1 MCVYPNQRQNCIRNY
16 SGMSKVKL
24 YEKNGRL
31 VIQLPGD
38 VLRIVEQ
45 DGDLQALNGTESD
58 EVTVRFTENQE
69 NFIFSY
75 DFTKFV
81 GVDGTTQIGSTRDAT
96 VTNLNALFDAPPK
109 LRDNLDV
116 NGKTITSASNG
127 NVVIDP
133 DGTGAIRLISDT
145 IEFEGA
151 GVFQGQIK
159 LFESDLTGDNFIALK
174 APLSVTSD
182 VTLTLP
188 DGAGTSG
195 QVLSSGGVTG
205 VLSWATVLTGTNDTL
220 RGIINI
226 KDTASARGQILF
238 YDDAENNYIAIKAPD
253 ALTSNTTYNLPVSD
267 GSNGQFLQTD
277 GSGTLLWATASGG
290 SSSDGWHGHTTKIK
304 VMPSEFMGSD
314 AGRSITQVYIED
326 DTSNELGA
334 RINNVGSCYA
344 FVPIPTGYKATAV
357 RVNTSTTV
365 TNGVTVSHYDITDG
379 STSNSQT
386 FNTSSTTN
394 LTNQLTSSDNDVLVI
409 KVSLGSTSRDIYGAQ
424 VTIASV

>member
-1 MCVYPNQRQNCIRNY
+1 
-16 SGMSKVKL
+16 MSKVKL

-174 APLSVTSD
+174 APLSVTS
-182 VTLTLP
+182 
-188 DGAGTSG
+188 TS
-195 QVLSSGGVTG
+195 
-205 VLSWATVLTGTNDTL
+205 
-220 RGIINI
+220 
-226 KDTASARGQILF
+226 
-238 YDDAENNYIAIKAPD
+238 P
-253 ALTSNTTYNLPVSD
+253 
-267 GSNGQFLQTD
+267 
-277 GSGTLLWATASGG
+277 
-290 SSSDGWHGHTTKIK
+290 
-304 VMPSEFMGSD
+304 
-314 AGRSITQVYIED
+314 
-326 DTSNELGA
+326 
-334 RINNVGSCYA
+334 
-344 FVPIPTGYKATAV
+344 
-357 RVNTSTTV
+357 
-365 TNGVTVSHYDITDG
+365 
-379 STSNSQT
+379 
-386 FNTSSTTN
+386 
-394 LTNQLTSSDNDVLVI
+394 
-409 KVSLGSTSRDIYGAQ
+409 
-424 VTIASV
+424 